1 MQAIYYTLTIYLL
14 FFGMIYSY
22 FNEKNSGPTKN
33 NKKIDMSFFV
43 ILTFALLFRI
53 IFANVIEGHKT
64 DIACFKQWAE
74 RLVAVGTQNFY
85 SPEYFADYPPGYML
99 VLYVIGLI
107 EKLFN
112 LTYNSPIFTTLIKL
126 PAMLA
131 DVVLVGMIYREG
143 RGRIGKNAATAFAIL
158 FAFCPAIIINST
170 FWGQIDSLFAL
181 LLVASLIYLYKE
193 KFYLAAFLYI
203 VCALIKPQA
212 FIIAPVYLCAYFE
225 TTNWK
230 MIGKSILIA
239 ISTTI
244 ITALPFT
251 NNFNFMWLVEKYQ
264 KTLASY
270 PYATVNAYNLYALFG
285 YNWKPLTANFLFLP
299 VSFWSTAVIVLTTA
313 ASIYFYIKARDKS
326 KIFYM
331 GYLII
336 ATIFTLGAKMH
347 ERYFF
352 PALILLVFTYIYKKD
367 KRLLFLFIAQATTH
381 YLNVAN
387 ILVSDM
393 KGVTQGETFNAF
405 IAIVSLINIVLLI
418 YSIVLAYKI
427 FICEEMPQISKKK
440 KEVIVKEAVPFG
452 KMVRLDYIAMAI
464 ITIIYGVVAFT
475 NLGDN
480 KAPQTFYRTA
490 TNGFTVDIGSSK
502 EIGSVMMYI
511 GIGDTSKKYI
521 IQQSNDNVNW
531 SPYAEQAHNST
542 FVWVRAKGEATAR
555 YLKFTAD
562 SNNLMLGEIGVM
574 DRAGK
579 QIAISS
585 ATEGAICD
593 EQSIVPL
600 KPSYMNGTYFDE
612 IYHPRTAYEIVNEL
626 PPYETTHP
634 PLGKLIMS
642 IGVMM
647 FGMTPFGWRIMGT
660 LAGVLMLPIFYMLC
674 KKLFKKTEYAAIG
687 TTIFAF
693 DFMHFAQT
701 RLGTVD
707 SYAVLFIIL
716 MYYFVIDY
724 LTLDFN
730 KEPLKKGLLPLAL
743 TGITFGIGA
752 ATKWICL
759 YAALGLAT
767 ILVIVWIRS
776 FMESINKKGITDFAP
791 KFWKTILWCML
802 FFIIIPAMIYFAAYL
817 PQIRYDLHGRTA
829 TEYVTQN
836 QSYMLNYHEG
846 VKEAHSFSS
855 KWYEWEFMKRPLWMF
870 IDGELK
876 DKGMVSSISTF
887 GNPAVWWTGIFAFF
901 ACIYIG
907 IRKRS
912 NITLLI
918 IIGYLSQLVPWM
930 FISRILFIYHYFA
943 CVPFLVLAIV
953 YCMKYL
959 HERFNLPSKVLWS
972 YCGVVVLL
980 FVIFYPVISGT
991 PAPIW
996 YVRDYLTWFD
1006 SWVFVN

>member
-1 MQAIYYTLTIYLL
+1 MQAIYYTLIIYLL
-14 FFGMIYSY
+14 FFAMIYSY
-22 FNEKNSGPTKN
+22 FNEKNSGAIKN
-33 NKKIDMSFFV
+33 NKKGDMSFFV
-43 ILTFALLFRI
+43 ILAAALLFRI
-53 IFANVIEGHKT
+53 IFSNAIEGHKT

-74 RLVAVGTQNFY
+74 HIAKVGTQSFY
-85 SPEYFADYPPGYML
+85 SPEYFADYPPLYML
-99 VLYVIGLI
+99 VLYIIGLM
-107 EKLFN
+107 EKLFK
-112 LTYNSPIFTTLIKL
+112 LTYNSPIFTTLIKF

-131 DVVLVGMIYREG
+131 DVVLVGIIYYEG
-143 RGRIGKNAATAFAIL
+143 KVRIGKNAATAFALLI
-158 FAFCPAIIINST
+158 AFSPAIIINST

-181 LLVASLIYLYKE
+181 FLVASLICLYKE

-212 FIIAPVYLCAYFE
+212 FIIAPVYLCAYFA
-225 TTNWK
+225 TKDWK

-239 ISTTI
+239 IATTI
-244 ITALPFT
+244 ITTLPFT

-285 YNWKPLTANFLFLP
+285 YNWKPLTAKFMFLP
-299 VSFWSTAVIVLTTA
+299 VSFWSTAVILLTTIG
-313 ASIYFYIKARDKS
+313 SIYFYIKAKDKS
-326 KIFYM
+326 KLFYM

-336 ATIFTLGAKMH
+336 TTIFTLGAKMH
-347 ERYFF
+347 ERYLF
-352 PALILLVFTYIYKKD
+352 PALILLAFTYIYKKD
-367 KRLLFLFIAQATTH
+367 KRLLFLFIAQTATH

-387 ILVSDM
+387 VLVSDM
-393 KGVTQGETFNAF
+393 KGVSQGETFNSF
-405 IAIVSLINIVLLI
+405 IFIVSLINIALLI
-418 YSIVLAYKI
+418 YSIVLAYRI
-427 FICEEMPQISKKK
+427 FICEKTVQVQKKK
-440 KEVIVKEAVPFG
+440 KEIVEKEFIPFG
-452 KMVRLDYIAMAI
+452 KMVRLDYLVMAI
-464 ITIIYGVVAFT
+464 ITLIYGIVAFA
-475 NLGDN
+475 NLGDT

-490 TNGFTVDIGSSK
+490 TNGFVVDLGSK
-502 EIGSVMMYI
+502 QEIGSVMMYI
-511 GIGDTSKKYI
+511 GIGEVGKKYI
-521 IQQSNDNVNW
+521 IRQSDDSINW
-531 SPYAEQAHNST
+531 SPYAEQVHNST
-542 FVWVRAKGEATAR
+542 FVWVRANGEGAAR
-555 YLKFTAD
+555 YLRFT
-562 SNNLMLGEIGVM
+562 SEVNNLMLGEIGVM
-574 DRAGK
+574 DRQGE
-579 QIAISS
+579 QIVISS
-585 ATEGAICD
+585 ATEGTICD
-593 EQSIVPL
+593 EQSVVPL

-612 IYHPRTAYEIVNEL
+612 IYHPRTAYEVTNKL

-642 IGVMM
+642 IGVML
-647 FGMTPFGWRIMGT
+647 FGMTPFGWRVMGT
-660 LAGVLMLPIFYMLC
+660 LAGVLMLPVFYMLC
-674 KKLFKKTEYAAIG
+674 KKLFKKTGYAAIG

-707 SYAVLFIIL
+707 SYAVLFIML

-743 TGITFGIGA
+743 TGITFGIGV

-767 ILVIVWIRS
+767 ILIIVWVRS
-776 FMESINKKGITDFAP
+776 FAESINKKGITDFAP
-791 KFWKTILWCML
+791 KFWKTILWCVL
-802 FFIIIPAMIYFAAYL
+802 FFIIIPAIIYFAAYL
-817 PQIRYDLHGRTA
+817 PQISYDLHGRTA
-829 TEYVTQN
+829 TKYVTQN
-836 QSYMLNYHEG
+836 QSYMLSYHEG
-846 VKEAHSFSS
+846 VKDSHPFSS
-855 KWYEWEFMKRPLWMF
+855 KWYEWQFMKRPLWMF

-876 DKGMVSSISTF
+876 NNGMVSSISTF
-887 GNPAVWWTGIFAFF
+887 GNPAVWWVGILAFL

-912 NITLLI
+912 NIALLI

-930 FISRILFIYHYFA
+930 AISRILFIYHYFA

-959 HERFNLPSKVLWS
+959 QERFNLSSKVLWG

-980 FVIFYPVISGT
+980 FIMFYPVISGV

-996 YVRDYLTWFD
+996 YVKDYLTWFD
-1006 SWVFVN
+1006 TWVFVN